1 MARDYSSYIK
11 GYVTIRVEGFFIERF
26 INTCNIRKI
35 QLWNLKRET
44 TTVLYASI
52 SVEDFKRIREIAKK
66 TKSRIKVIDKKGL
79 AFVAKRYKKRRVFV
93 LLCMCL
99 VMGIIVLS
107 NFVWNIEI
115 EGVQTIEKEE
125 IQKNLQEEG
134 LEIGMWKN
142 HIQTRDIINRI
153 RLKRDDIAWI
163 GIEIQGTN
171 AIVKIVEADAKP
183 EIIDEEEYCDI
194 VASKDAVIV
203 SIEAQNGIPTVKAGD
218 LVKAGSILISGTI
231 EGKYTG
237 IRNVHAEGSV
247 KAKVWYTEK
256 VKTDLKEHKMEKNG
270 NREKR
275 YGIKL
280 NNFQIN
286 LFKTLS
292 KFEKYDTIR
301 ENKKLKLFSNFYLPI
316 ELITIT
322 NYELQER
329 EYQYSLEEAK
339 QKGIKEAQEVL
350 DKTIQQEKR
359 VTEEQKILNKY
370 ITANENEEYVEV
382 EVTYEVLEEIGTKE
396 KIVF

>member
-26 INTCNIRKI
+26 MNTCNIRKI

-44 TTVLYASI
+44 TSILYASI

-99 VMGIIVLS
+99 IMGIIVLS

-115 EGVQTIEKEE
+115 EGLQTIEKEE

-183 EIIDEEEYCDI
+183 EIIDEEAYCDI

-218 LVKAGSILISGTI
+218 LVKSGTILISGTI

-301 ENKKLKLFSNFYLPI
+301 EDKKLKLFSNFYLPI

-322 NYELQER
+322 NYELQEK

-350 DKTIQQEKR
+350 DKTVQQEKR